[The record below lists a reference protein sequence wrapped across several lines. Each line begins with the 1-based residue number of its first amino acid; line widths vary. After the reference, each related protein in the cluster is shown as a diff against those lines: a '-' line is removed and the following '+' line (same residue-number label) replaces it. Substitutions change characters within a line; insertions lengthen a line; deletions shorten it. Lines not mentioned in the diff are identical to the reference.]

1 MRARSH
7 GNWERFTL
15 RVVVFVNFRGASS
28 AVIGGPWSDF
38 ERRGICV
45 LRVLGLLQYNE
56 ESGFVICSHDLSG
69 FCRTAVDWS
78 WSRRVSG
85 FPHNNFKMVC

>member
-45 LRVLGLLQYNE
+45 LRVLGLLQ
-56 ESGFVICSHDLSG
+56 
-69 FCRTAVDWS
+69 
-78 WSRRVSG
+78 
-85 FPHNNFKMVC
+85 